1 MTCRRRPR
9 KDCGFWIFNWKILTL
24 VGVGVQ
30 CKHLYTEI
38 GWTGRGELCA
48 PGCFSHRTEP
58 WDLQPS
64 WRWFSPPADCR
75 SPWSCRPGPVR
86 PPRSGRWK
94 SLGGRGSKPRTIWNK
109 KNITH
114 LTFLAFRES
123 GLRLDDPTHCFAALK
138 VWDNKLSTPT
148 SLPTSHFPL
157 PNWNF
162 TLYCGSESPG
172 WYC

>member
-1 MTCRRRPR
+1 MKLKNATLRRNFWTFIILITSYKTGEIPR
-9 KDCGFWIFNWKILTL
+9 QMWRFSLARSASAEGS
-24 VGVGVQ
+24 
-30 CKHLYTEI
+30 
-38 GWTGRGELCA
+38 
-48 PGCFSHRTEP
+48 PGCFSHQTEP

-94 SLGGRGSKPRTIWNK
+94 SLGGKGSKPRTIWNK